1 MVVSMVP
8 WWQRLTVTCEPRMG
22 NGNAVGKHSEPWGKQ
37 WASRLLSKALAASE
51 LGVRVG
57 IAVRPAP
64 AHPGCPTDSE
74 AFCLGA
80 LL

>member
-1 MVVSMVP
+1 M
-8 WWQRLTVTCEPRMG
+8 TYEPRMG
-22 NGNAVGKHSEPWGKQ
+22 SGNAVGKCSEPRGMR
-37 WASRLLSKALAASE
+37 WASRLLSKVLAASE

-64 AHPGCPTDSE
+64 AHLGCPTDSE